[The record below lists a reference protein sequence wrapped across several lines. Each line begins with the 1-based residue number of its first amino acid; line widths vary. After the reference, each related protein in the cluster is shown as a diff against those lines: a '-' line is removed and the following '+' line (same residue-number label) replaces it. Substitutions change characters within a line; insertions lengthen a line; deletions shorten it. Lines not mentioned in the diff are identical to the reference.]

1 MARTGT
7 RRAGRKSVALT
18 VLMLGTAVA
27 ALDQIS
33 KAWALATLV
42 PYRPVEFWPPLV
54 NFVLV
59 FNKSAAFSIGADQTW
74 IFTIVSSLAAIA
86 LLATIRK
93 IESLSWA
100 LLSGLLLGGV
110 VGNLVDR
117 LTREP
122 ALGFGQVVDFIQ
134 IPLNFPIFNVADI
147 AISAVAVVTIIRL
160 FRGDRIGKAR
170 GAARSGRGGKR

>member
-1 MARTGT
+1 MARTGN
-7 RRAGRKSVALT
+7 RRAGRGLVALT
-18 VLMLGTAVA
+18 VVTLGTAVA

-42 PYRPVEFWPPLV
+42 PYRQTEFWPPLV

-110 VGNLVDR
+110 VGNLIDR
-117 LTREP
+117 LVREP
-122 ALGFGQVVDFIQ
+122 GVGFGQVVDFIQ

-147 AISAVAVVTIIRL
+147 AISTVAVVTIIRL
-160 FRGDRIGKAR
+160 FRGDRIGKVR

>member
-1 MARTGT
+1 MARTGN
-7 RRAGRKSVALT
+7 RRAGRGLVALIVIT
-18 VLMLGTAVA
+18 IGAAVA

-33 KAWALATLV
+33 KAWALAALV
-42 PYRPVEFWPPLV
+42 PYHQTEFWPPLV

-110 VGNLVDR
+110 LGNLVDR
-117 LTREP
+117 LIREP
-122 ALGFGQVVDFIQ
+122 GVGFGQVVDFIQ

-147 AISAVAVVTIIRL
+147 AISTVAVVTIIRL
-160 FRGDRIGKAR
+160 FRGDRIGKAH
-170 GAARSGRGGKR
+170 GAARSSHGGKR